1 MTNIATNR
9 HKNEMLVQ
17 RFVQLCL
24 AQHEA
29 LVDLD
34 TRRYNKLFDQMTA
47 VINELKSR
55 DGDQRGLL
63 TNLYSHANAQVRLKA
78 AINTLAHDREQAM
91 QVLQQIVDRKE
102 KPQLPYAWGMLDAIK
117 EGRHLPE

>member
-1 MTNIATNR
+1 MKNIATN
-9 HKNEMLVQ
+9 KQSDQVLLQ
-17 RFVQLCL
+17 QFVQLCL

-47 VINELKSR
+47 VIDELKSR
-55 DGDQRGLL
+55 DGDQRRLL

-117 EGRHLPE
+117 EGRYVPE